1 LFVAYLPSALCY
13 KIGSCFGLYGCLW
26 TGERLHVEPLTPFY
40 DLTIHW
46 TDESGRQ
53 AIAANLDAFLKAI
66 TSLESHYVQLASNGP
81 VPSPLDRA
89 YPYKTSYEGE
99 NGKHISFSYRFRI
112 ADKLVFVA
120 EPDKSSDKDLG
131 TLCVKFTRRYSEDA
145 HRFLAQ
151 LGFAPQLRAV
161 MRLPGGWNMVVMD
174 YSEYTQLCDPMLQIS
189 DELQHKMMAK
199 VSEAVQKL
207 HDAGFVH
214 GDIRSLN
221 VLVDC
226 RMPTSKD
233 GIKIHFIDF
242 DWAGRQGEAVYPMRV
257 NRATVWRPEGASDGK
272 PILVEHDMAMV
283 NSLL

>member
-1 LFVAYLPSALCY
+1 M
-13 KIGSCFGLYGCLW
+13 
-26 TGERLHVEPLTPFY
+26 TPLY

-66 TSLESHYVQLASNGP
+66 PRLEAHYAQLTSIAP
-81 VPSPLDRA
+81 IPFADPSLLNRA
-89 YPYKTSYEGE
+89 YPYKTSYEDE
-99 NGKHISFSYRFRI
+99 NGQHINFSYRFRI
-112 ADKLVFVA
+112 AEKLVFVA
-120 EPDKSSDKDLG
+120 EPDKSSDKDLD

-151 LGFAPQLRAV
+151 LGYAPRLRAV
-161 MRLPGGWNMVVMD
+161 MRLSGGWNMVVMN
-174 YSEYTQLCDPMLQIS
+174 YSDYTQLCDPMLQIS
-189 DELQHKMMAK
+189 DELRHTIMAK
-199 VSEAVQKL
+199 VSEVVQKL

-214 GDIRSLN
+214 GDIRPLN
-221 VLVDC
+221 ILVDC
-226 RMPTSKD
+226 RTLTSKD

-242 DWAGRQGEAVYPMRV
+242 DWAGRQGEAVYPIRV
-257 NRATVWRPEGASDGK
+257 NRVTVWRPEGASDGK